1 MNKPQ
6 LRFHPNGK
14 FRVLMVSD
22 FHAGEDCSPK
32 LIRGLEALV
41 AESRPDFVMLGGD
54 QILEKPTGAEVRAY
68 FCRILEPILRRNLP
82 WAAVFGNHDRECGLD
97 IAEEMEIYE
106 SIDGFL
112 GEKGP
117 EEISGVGNYSIPV
130 LSADG
135 SRVAYRL
142 WAMDS
147 HRGHE
152 DANKVFHLPE
162 DTRISLPHT
171 ENRII
176 NQSMPYPDQV
186 VWYYNNSCRFEKEE
200 GRKTPGIMFFH
211 IMLPE
216 FLYVHQNPEQT
227 NAVGMQRESLDATL
241 FNSGLFTF
249 ALQRGDIRGFFAGH
263 DHLNTLQGEY
273 CGITMALDGALGY
286 DMSAHDDLRGGRI
299 IDLYETG
306 EVRTRMLYLIDLL
319 GKEAFRDPDYFEGGS
334 KYNIRVL

>member
-6 LRFHPNGK
+6 LRFHQNGK

-22 FHAGEDCSPK
+22 FHAGADCSPK

-41 AESRPDFVMLGGD
+41 AESRPDFVMIGGD
-54 QILEKPTGAEVRAY
+54 QVLRKPNAEENRAY
-68 FCRILEPILRRNLP
+68 FCRILEPILRRGLP
-82 WAAVFGNHDRECGLD
+82 WGAIFGNHDREDGHD
-97 IAEEMEIYE
+97 VVAEMEMYGT
-106 SIDGFL
+106 IDGFL

-117 EEISGVGNYSIPV
+117 EGVSGVGNYIIPI

-152 DANKVFHLPE
+152 DANRAFHLPA

-171 ENRII
+171 EHRIV

-186 VWYYNNSCRFEKEE
+186 AWYYDNSRRFEQEE
-200 GRKTPGIMFFH
+200 GRKTPGVMFFH

-227 NAVGMQRESLDATL
+227 NAVGMQRESLDATP

-249 ALQRGDIRGFFAGH
+249 ALQRGDIKGFFAGH

-286 DMSAHDDLRGGRI
+286 DMSAHDDLRGGRV

-306 EVRTRMLYLIDLL
+306 EVRTRMLYLVDLL
-319 GKEAFRDPDYFEGGS
+319 GKDAFRDPDYFEGGS